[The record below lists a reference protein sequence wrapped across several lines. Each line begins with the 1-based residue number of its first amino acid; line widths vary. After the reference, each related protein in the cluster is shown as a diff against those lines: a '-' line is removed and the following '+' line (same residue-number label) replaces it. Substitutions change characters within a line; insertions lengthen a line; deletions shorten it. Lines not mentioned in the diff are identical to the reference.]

1 METPEE
7 QDFQT
12 LRPSD
17 FPSANLF
24 INLSGGTKSI
34 PNKALNKAKIHCA
47 WISTLHSL
55 HHRVRLN
62 PYRVDCPKERSERC
76 VRVFVSRLASRLL
89 VFLTIASHF
98 QYSSFPQAAFS
109 SASLLTGVTRGGR
122 HKRVVHAVCAEIK
135 ERAGGNIA
143 QHLFIQMPVLAH
155 QCTRRHGTTCIES
168 MFLIR
173 KKEDIGYHCLDYLGL
188 PGCCSLWFIRVK
200 ASI

>member
-62 PYRVDCPKERSERC
+62 PIVSTVQRSALRGGAGLC
-76 VRVFVSRLASRLL
+76 FSFGVSTSGVFNHSVPFL
-89 VFLTIASHF
+89 VFELSTS
-98 QYSSFPQAAFS
+98 
-109 SASLLTGVTRGGR
+109 GV
-122 HKRVVHAVCAEIK
+122 
-135 ERAGGNIA
+135 
-143 QHLFIQMPVLAH
+143 
-155 QCTRRHGTTCIES
+155 
-168 MFLIR
+168 
-173 KKEDIGYHCLDYLGL
+173 
-188 PGCCSLWFIRVK
+188 
-200 ASI
+200 